1 MLSNT
6 VAMDFGRAI
15 FGSVGAVVFSVV
27 VAVSSFGAL
36 SGPPTSLITTLL
48 FNPT

>member
-36 SGPPTSLITTLL
+36 SGLPTRHHTSTSDAT
-48 FNPT
+48 